1 MPLDDYKTL
10 LNATPSPALLAH
22 ELFSEYYK
30 AFEKLNEIKKLKV
43 AKQFKALN
51 LAAQTAELNKRFA
64 QYASQIEQE
73 KLYYYLLANSQKH
86 PVLVFNSP
94 EKAVLKKFLGYDWST
109 RKGAEGIKYFTQS
122 TPAPVKDDVEG
133 MDDAIADQAEDEDQ
147 RVLKNMNA
155 LSHINTMLYN
165 AQSSDHTGKLCDL
178 VRNAFLGEAITI
190 PENMQQHASVINL
203 VDMLDFSRVKFEK
216 VITLSS
222 KKIADVKSKWMLK
235 PLEQIIA
242 KVIGNITKIPKK
254 EILLTG
260 KNPVVTQEQDKIISG
275 YTNNSNLITDLPLI
289 VFGDHSCTVKYMDI
303 PFVRG
308 ADGTQLIKLAP
319 NSGVELKFLCEFLK
333 NCDIPNKNKYERH
346 FKHLKTL
353 KIPLPPPEVQQKII
367 NECEA
372 IDNDMTLSMQSTS
385 LKQAVMQKYL

>member
-1 MPLDDYKTL
+1 M
-10 LNATPSPALLAH
+10 
-22 ELFSEYYK
+22 
-30 AFEKLNEIKKLKV
+30 
-43 AKQFKALN
+43 
-51 LAAQTAELNKRFA
+51 
-64 QYASQIEQE
+64 
-73 KLYYYLLANSQKH
+73 
-86 PVLVFNSP
+86 
-94 EKAVLKKFLGYDWST
+94 
-109 RKGAEGIKYFTQS
+109 
-122 TPAPVKDDVEG
+122 
-133 MDDAIADQAEDEDQ
+133 
-147 RVLKNMNA
+147 
-155 LSHINTMLYN
+155 
-165 AQSSDHTGKLCDL
+165 
-178 VRNAFLGEAITI
+178 RNAFLGEAITI

-222 KKIADVKSKWMLK
+222 KKIADVKSKWTLK